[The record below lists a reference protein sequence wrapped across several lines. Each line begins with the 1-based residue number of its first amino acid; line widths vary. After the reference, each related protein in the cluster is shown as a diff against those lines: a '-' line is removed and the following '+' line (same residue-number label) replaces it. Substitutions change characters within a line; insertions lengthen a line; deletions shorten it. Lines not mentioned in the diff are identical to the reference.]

1 MQNRPPAFRVYLV
14 FLAVAVVAYW
24 QVAFL
29 QNSLKWDVID
39 CYLPWRYH
47 VGECLQNGIFP
58 FWNPYTHGGYPIH
71 ADLRSVW
78 YPEALII
85 GLVSGYSN
93 LHLHLLFIVYLSL
106 AGLGVYLLSSH
117 FTQDWRASLLAGA
130 VYLLS
135 GFFTGH
141 GQEMFGIIA
150 ATWIPFVLH
159 YFIRLLKYRQV
170 ADVLRTALF
179 SFLLVT
185 GGYQALWAILL
196 YLLLALLL
204 AWIIQLL
211 RQGKRR
217 EVVQLIKLS
226 LLLVTLTALSL
237 TVIAVS
243 YFQVAPHL
251 GRLSGVS
258 LSDAWFMPFS
268 PRSALSFLVP
278 FATVKDAAW
287 YDTDFSMSN
296 AYVGLI
302 VLVFFIFSLFR
313 KRNLLLN
320 VFLISGLVSL
330 LASFGKYTPVREILF
345 HTLPLMDLF
354 RHSSFFSYFAVLA
367 IVLSAAVGFSGFF
380 ENPATLRRNILRI
393 ALVAAAG
400 LLVLLFYGLYQLG
413 SGAFLFFGK
422 AGTFQEWLMQ
432 PTRYEHLVV
441 HSVIQL
447 VFLTLFI
454 VVIYSVKRRLVAA
467 VLLLVLVEMTAA
479 VQLNTYYT
487 VVSPGVR
494 PLDLASSLR
503 QRAPGFPLPVADA
516 PVSANT
522 DAASSYGVLWRNTSI
537 FSKVVSFGGFNS
549 FRLQGCVTLADS
561 LPQLAETVIQNPVL
575 YFSDTL
581 IPFSG
586 NRNFADVA
594 DPTALV
600 VEKDLLSAV
609 PAALDRTPGDSL
621 RLNSFYPGYASAE
634 IQVHRPVALTL
645 LQAWY
650 PGWEV
655 FTDGKKTPVFISN
668 RMFMSIV
675 CNPGSHKIEFV
686 YRNRMI
692 VVAFVISYLTILLIL
707 TWLVLLAFR
716 GRKQWTAALV
726 ALVWLLPLAAFLL
739 RFYPGSAYDSRQEAA
754 YREAAGLICNSGAK
768 LAFINAD
775 NEFRMKQ
782 ALSEAGFKGE
792 AVFYNLARSADLNL
806 LLGNM
811 DTVEMKSIGQLARVR
826 LFAPVSPEE
835 EALFSSWDETG
846 GKKLRKAGL
855 FSLLK
860 RGNDGGGYKTTNDF
874 EQPVPGWNG
883 HTDALDTLHAFS
895 GRYANRIDRN
905 TPGSASFRL
914 KCSEGEWPGSPG
926 EPFTALAKVRLSGN
940 AEGASLILQQRRGD
954 QVVETFSLPLTGFSV
969 DQNRWVQVAKAGDFR
984 SGFRQDDEL
993 LVFIWGSEQTQLYA
1007 DDFCVQ
1013 ILPDLTR

>member
-1 MQNRPPAFRVYLV
+1 MQNRPPAYRVYLV
-14 FLAVAVVAYW
+14 FLAVTVVAYW

-106 AGLGVYLLSSH
+106 AGMGVYLLSSH
-117 FTQDWRASLLAGA
+117 FTGDWRASMLAGGA
-130 VYLLS
+130 YLLS

-141 GQEMFGIIA
+141 GQEMYGIIA

-159 YFIRLLKYRQV
+159 YFIRLLKYRQL
-170 ADVLRTALF
+170 ADVLRTSLF
-179 SFLLVT
+179 AFLLVT

-196 YLLLALLL
+196 YLLLALFVV
-204 AWIIQLL
+204 WIVRLF
-211 RQGKRR
+211 RQGKRQ
-217 EVVQLIKLS
+217 EIVQLIKLS
-226 LLLVTLTALSL
+226 LLLIGLIAVSL

-287 YDTDFSMSN
+287 YDTDVSMNN
-296 AYVGLI
+296 AYAGLI
-302 VLVFFIFSLFR
+302 VLVFFFFSLFR
-313 KRNLLLN
+313 RRDLLLN
-320 VFLISGLVSL
+320 VFLIFGLVSL
-330 LASFGKYTPVREILF
+330 LASFGKYTPVREMLF

-367 IVLSAAVGFSGFF
+367 IVLSAAAGFGGFL
-380 ENPATLRRNILRI
+380 ENPATSRRGILRI
-393 ALVAAAG
+393 ALFAAAG
-400 LLVLLFYGLYQLG
+400 LLLLLFYGLKQQG

-422 AGTFQEWLMQ
+422 TGTFQEWLMQ
-432 PTRYEHLVV
+432 PTRNEHMVV

-454 VVIYSVKRRLVAA
+454 ILIYSVKRKLLAA

-479 VQLNTYYT
+479 VQLNAYFT

-494 PLDLASSLR
+494 PLDLAANLK
-503 QRAPGFPLPVADA
+503 QRAPGFPLPAADT

-549 FRLQGCVTLADS
+549 FRLSGCVTLADS
-561 LPQLAETVIQNPVL
+561 LPQLAEKMIQHPLL

-581 IPFSG
+581 IPFSEKQ
-586 NRNFADVA
+586 NFYEMV
-594 DPTALV
+594 DPTALF
-600 VEKDLLSAV
+600 VEKEVLSSV
-609 PAALDRTPGDSL
+609 PAALEKSPGDSL
-621 RLNSFYPGYASAE
+621 RLTSFYPGYASAE
-634 IQVHRPVALTL
+634 IQVNRPVALTL

-655 FTDGKKTPVFISN
+655 FTDGKPSPVFISGN
-668 RMFMSIV
+668 MFMSV
-675 CNPGSHKIEFV
+675 FCRPGSHKIEFV
-686 YRNRMI
+686 YSNRMI
-692 VVAFVISYLTILLIL
+692 VIAFVISGLTILLIL
-707 TWLVLLAFR
+707 TWLVILVFR
-716 GRKQWTAALV
+716 GRKPWTAAV
-726 ALVWLLPLAAFLL
+726 IALVWLLPLAAFLI
-739 RFYPGSAYDSRQEAA
+739 RFNPGSSYDSRRESV
-754 YREAAGLICNSGAK
+754 YREAAGLVSSSGAK
-768 LAFINAD
+768 MAFFNAD
-775 NEFRMKQ
+775 DGFLMKQ
-782 ALSEAGFKGE
+782 ALAEAGYKGE

-806 LLGNM
+806 LLDKM
-811 DTVEMKSIGQLARVR
+811 DSAEIRGIEQIARVR
-826 LFAPVSPEE
+826 LFATVSPEE
-835 EALFSSWDETG
+835 EALFSSWDGSG
-846 GKKLRKAGL
+846 GKRLRKAGL
-855 FSLLK
+855 YSLLM
-860 RGNDGGGYKTTNDF
+860 RGKDAGGYNTTNDF
-874 EQPVPGWNG
+874 EQPVSGWNG
-883 HTDALDTLHAFS
+883 HADALDTLHVFS
-895 GRYANRIDRN
+895 GRYANRIDCN
-905 TPGSASFRL
+905 APGSYAFRL
-914 KCSEGEWPGSPG
+914 KCGEGEWPGSAG

-940 AEGASLILQQRRGD
+940 AEGASLIMQQRRGD
-954 QVVETFSLPLTGFSV
+954 QVVETFSLPLTGLSV
-969 DQNRWVQVAKAGDFR
+969 DQNRWVQVAKAGYFR
-984 SGFRQDDEL
+984 SGFREGDEL
-993 LVFIWGSEQTQLYA
+993 IVFIWGSDKTLLYA
-1007 DDFCVQ
+1007 DDFRVE
-1013 ILPDLTR
+1013 ILQDKNR